1 MAELSPMMQQYL
13 EIKNQHKDEILFY
26 RIGDFYEMFFDDAV
40 TASRELDLTLTGK
53 QCGLAERAPMCGV
66 PFHSYEGY
74 VARLIAKGY
83 KVAICEQ
90 VEDPAKAKGL
100 VKRDIIRVVTPGT
113 VIESSMLQ
121 DDRNNYIASLYLKGK
136 KAGLCFA
143 DVSTGTA
150 HITELTADKIAPAVI
165 TELCRYH
172 PSEVLLNP
180 GLLDCREVTAYIKKN
195 MSCSVELVE
204 DERYAPGLVA
214 SALEEQFGRDWP
226 QTTGIAAE
234 GLVRFAMAA
243 LLEYLHDTQIKGVER
258 LKTVI
263 TYNEAQFMRLSPV
276 TRANL
281 ELTETL
287 RGREKRGTLL
297 WVLDKTSTAMGKR
310 MLRSW
315 IEQPLIS
322 SQLINHRLNAVE
334 ALVRQTM
341 VRGDLTE
348 ELHYIADLE
357 RLMTRTVY
365 GSATPK
371 EIYTLAQTCDRLPG
385 LRKQAEGCNCPE
397 LAELAASIDPLEDIK
412 ARIYAAVDPD
422 APSTLKDG
430 GVIAKGYHAE
440 VDELRSIR
448 DNTKGVLAQLEA
460 RLRQETGIPKLKI
473 GYNHVF
479 GYFIEV
485 SNSYKN
491 LVPETYIRKQTLTSG
506 ERYITQ
512 ELKELE
518 SKILGAHER
527 LISLERRLFDELLES
542 IGAQLDRIQR
552 TANAI
557 AQLDVLAALA
567 QVAAENNYCRPV
579 VDDSDV
585 LTITEGRHPVVEQVL
600 KGSMFVPNDT
610 TLNCTTD
617 RCLIIT
623 GPNMAG
629 KSTYMRQNALI
640 ALMAQIGS
648 FVPAASCHV
657 GVVDAI
663 FTRIGASDDLAAGQS
678 TFMVEM
684 TEVAEI
690 LKNAT
695 AKSLVVLDEIG
706 RGTSTF
712 DGMSIAR
719 AVVEHIADPAKGLG
733 CKTLFATHYHELNEL
748 EELLPRVKNYN
759 VSVKEVNRTI
769 LFLRKLV
776 RGGTEHSFGIHVAKM
791 AGMPVKV
798 IERAEAI
805 LASLEGAGRAAAG
818 AGEETGSDVR
828 EEAAVPAGVR
838 AVAKPSGR
846 GKGRKTS
853 GAEEHL
859 PGVQLS
865 MFQLEDPV
873 LVQIRDQIRGL
884 DIDSL
889 TPIQALNML
898 NDIKRITGL

>member
-13 EIKNQHKDEILFY
+13 EIKKQHKDEILFY
-26 RIGDFYEMFFDDAV
+26 RIGDFYEMFFDDAR

-53 QCGLAERAPMCGV
+53 QCGQEERAPMCGV

-113 VIESSMLQ
+113 IIESSMLQ
-121 DDRNNYIASLYLKGK
+121 DDKNNYIASIFIKGNT
-136 KAGLCFA
+136 AGLCFA

-150 HITELTADKIAPAVI
+150 HITELRQEKVVPAVI

-172 PSEVLLNP
+172 PSEVLMNP
-180 GLLDCREVTAYIKKN
+180 NTLDCRELTTYLKKN
-195 MSCSVELVE
+195 MQCSVELVE
-204 DERYAPGLVA
+204 EERYAPGLVA
-214 SALEEQFGRDWP
+214 IALENQFGRDWP
-226 QTTGIAAE
+226 AKTGIDE
-234 GLVRFAMAA
+234 KGNVRFAMAA

-263 TYNEAQFMRLSPV
+263 SYNKAQFMRLSPV

-315 IEQPLIS
+315 IEQPLVS
-322 SQLINHRLNAVE
+322 SGIINRRLNEVE
-334 ALVRQTM
+334 SLVNQT
-341 VRGDLTE
+341 VQRGDLME
-348 ELHYIADLE
+348 ELHYISDLE
-357 RLMTRTVY
+357 RMMTRTVY

-371 EIYTLAQTCDRLPG
+371 EIYAMAQTCDRLPG
-385 LRKQAEGCNCPE
+385 LRRQAESCNCPE
-397 LAELAASIDPLEDIK
+397 LAELAAQIDPLTDIK
-412 ARIYAAVDPD
+412 EKIYAAVSPD

-430 GVIAKGYHAE
+430 GVIAKGYHTE

-448 DNTKGVLAQLEA
+448 DNTKGILAQLET

-473 GYNHVF
+473 GYNHIF

-527 LISLERRLFDELLES
+527 LIALEHRLFAELLETIS
-542 IGAQLDRIQR
+542 AQLDRIQR
-552 TANAI
+552 TANAV
-557 AQLDVLAALA
+557 AELDVLAALA

-579 VDDSDV
+579 VDDGDE
-585 LTITEGRHPVVEQVL
+585 LTIVEGRHPVVEQML
-600 KGSMFVPNDT
+600 KGSLFVPNDT
-610 TLNCTTD
+610 TLNCSTD

-648 FVPAASCHV
+648 FVPAKECHV

-663 FTRIGASDDLAAGQS
+663 FTRIGASDDLSAGQS

-684 TEVAEI
+684 TEVSELLRCAT
-690 LKNAT
+690 KN
-695 AKSLVVLDEIG
+695 SLLILDEIG

-719 AVVEHIADPAKGLG
+719 AVLEHCAGKLKA
-733 CKTLFATHYHELNEL
+733 KTLFATHYHELTTLEQEL
-748 EELLPRVKNYN
+748 PNVRNYN
-759 VSVKEVNRTI
+759 VAVHARGEDIV
-769 LFLRKLV
+769 FLRKIV
-776 RGGTEHSFGIHVAKM
+776 PGGADRSYGIEVAKL
-791 AGMPVKV
+791 AGLPDTVLK
-798 IERAEAI
+798 RAREI
-805 LASLEGAGRAAAG
+805 LRELESQPRQPHTPAAREDQVSLEGMAEG
-818 AGEETGSDVR
+818 
-828 EEAAVPAGVR
+828 
-838 AVAKPSGR
+838 AVADIIR
-846 GKGRKTS
+846 RTQVD
-853 GAEEHL
+853 A
-859 PGVQLS
+859 LS
-865 MFQLEDPV
+865 PLE
-873 LVQIRDQIRGL
+873 
-884 DIDSL
+884 
-889 TPIQALNML
+889 ALNL
-898 NDIKRITGL
+898 LYELKSKLQ

>member
-13 EIKNQHKDEILFY
+13 EIKKQHKDEILFY
-26 RIGDFYEMFFDDAV
+26 RIGDFYEMFFDDAR

-53 QCGLAERAPMCGV
+53 QCGQEERAPMCGV

-113 VIESSMLQ
+113 IIESSMLQ
-121 DDRNNYIASLYLKGK
+121 DDKNNYIASIFIKGNT
-136 KAGLCFA
+136 AGLCFA

-150 HITELTADKIAPAVI
+150 HITELRQEKVVPAVI

-172 PSEVLLNP
+172 PSEVLMNP
-180 GLLDCREVTAYIKKN
+180 NTLDCRELTTYLKKN
-195 MSCSVELVE
+195 MQCSVELVE
-204 DERYAPGLVA
+204 EERYAPGLVA
-214 SALEEQFGRDWP
+214 IALENQFGRDWP
-226 QTTGIAAE
+226 AKTGIDE
-234 GLVRFAMAA
+234 KGNVRFALAA

-263 TYNEAQFMRLSPV
+263 CYNKAQFMRLSPV

-315 IEQPLIS
+315 IEQPLVS
-322 SQLINHRLNAVE
+322 SGIINRRLNEVE
-334 ALVRQTM
+334 SLVNQT
-341 VRGDLTE
+341 VQRGDLME
-348 ELHYIADLE
+348 ELHYISDLE
-357 RLMTRTVY
+357 RMMTRTVY

-371 EIYTLAQTCDRLPG
+371 EIYAMPQACARLPG
-385 LRKQAEGCNCPE
+385 LRRQAESCNCPE
-397 LAELAASIDPLEDIK
+397 LAELAAQIDPLTDIK
-412 ARIYAAVDPD
+412 EKIYAAVSPD

-430 GVIAKGYHAE
+430 GVIAKGYHTE

-448 DNTKGVLAQLEA
+448 DNTKGILAQLET

-527 LISLERRLFDELLES
+527 LIALEHRLFAELLETIS
-542 IGAQLDRIQR
+542 AQLDRIQR
-552 TANAI
+552 TANAV
-557 AQLDVLAALA
+557 AELDVLAALA

-579 VDDSDV
+579 VDDGDE
-585 LTITEGRHPVVEQVL
+585 LTIVEGRHPVVEQML
-600 KGSMFVPNDT
+600 KGSLFVPNDT
-610 TLNCTTD
+610 TLNCSTD

-648 FVPAASCHV
+648 FVPAKECHV

-663 FTRIGASDDLAAGQS
+663 FTRIGASDDLSAGQS

-695 AKSLVVLDEIG
+695 TKSLVILDEIG

-719 AVVEHIADPAKGLG
+719 AVVEHISDPAKGLG
-733 CKTLFATHYHELNEL
+733 CKTLFATHYHELTDL
-748 EELLPRVKNYN
+748 EGILEGVKNYN
-759 VSVKEVNRTI
+759 IAVKKRGEDIT
-769 LFLRKLV
+769 FLRRIV
-776 RGGTEHSFGIHVAKM
+776 RGPADDSYGIEVAKL
-791 AGMPVKV
+791 AGLPGTVTRRAHEVLRALEASAPKNN
-798 IERAEAI
+798 IEQMDFDALQEYN
-805 LASLEGAGRAAAG
+805 SP
-818 AGEETGSDVR
+818 
-828 EEAAVPAGVR
+828 AVPSEV
-838 AVAKPSGR
+838 
-846 GKGRKTS
+846 
-853 GAEEHL
+853 
-859 PGVQLS
+859 
-865 MFQLEDPV
+865 LEK
-873 LVQIRDQIRGL
+873 LEAL
-884 DIDSL
+884 DVETL
-889 TPIQALNML
+889 TPIEALNFLYELKKTLKGSL
-898 NDIKRITGL
+898 NG

>member
-13 EIKNQHKDEILFY
+13 EIKKQHKDEILFY
-26 RIGDFYEMFFDDAV
+26 RIGDFYEMFFDDAL
-40 TASRELDLTLTGK
+40 TASKELDLTLTGK
-53 QCGLAERAPMCGV
+53 QCGLEERAPMCGV

-121 DDRNNYIASLYLKGK
+121 DDRNNYIASIFLKDGA
-136 KAGLCFA
+136 AGLCFA

-150 HITELTADKIAPAVI
+150 HITELKQSKIASAVI

-172 PSEVLLNP
+172 PSEVLMNP
-180 GLLDCREVTAYIKKN
+180 GLLDCREITTYIKKN
-195 MSCSVELVE
+195 M
-204 DERYAPGLVA
+204 
-214 SALEEQFGRDWP
+214 
-226 QTTGIAAE
+226 TGIAPK

-263 TYNEAQFMRLSPV
+263 SYNEAQFMRLSPV

-315 IEQPLIS
+315 IEQPLVS
-322 SQLINHRLNAVE
+322 SAAINRRLNAVE
-334 ALVRQTM
+334 SLVHQT
-341 VRGDLTE
+341 VQRGDLIE
-348 ELHYIADLE
+348 ELHYISDLE

-365 GSATPK
+365 GSATPT
-371 EIYTLAQTCDRLPG
+371 EIYAMAQTCDRLPS
-385 LRKQAEGCNCPE
+385 LKQQAESCNCPE
-397 LAELAASIDPLEDIK
+397 LAELSAQIDALDDIK
-412 ARIYAAVDPD
+412 QKIYAAVDPE

-430 GVIAKGYHAE
+430 GVIAKGYHPE

-448 DNTKGVLAQLEA
+448 DNTKGVLAQLET

-485 SNSYKN
+485 SNSYKSM
-491 LVPETYIRKQTLTSG
+491 VPETYIRKQTLTSG

-527 LISLERRLFDELLES
+527 LIALEHRLFSELLET
-542 IGAQLDRIQR
+542 IGGQLDRIQR
-552 TANAI
+552 TANAV
-557 AQLDVLAALA
+557 AELDVLAALA

-579 VDDSDV
+579 VDDSDELYIV
-585 LTITEGRHPVVEQVL
+585 EGRHPVVEQVL
-600 KGSMFVPNDT
+600 KGSLFVPNDT
-610 TLNCTTD
+610 TLNCGED

-648 FVPAASCHV
+648 FVPAAECHV

-663 FTRIGASDDLAAGQS
+663 FTRIGASDDLSAGQS

-695 AKSLVVLDEIG
+695 SKSLVVLDEIG

-719 AVVEHIADPAKGLG
+719 AVVEHISDPGKGLG
-733 CKTLFATHYHELNEL
+733 CKTLFATHYHELTDL
-748 EELLPRVKNYN
+748 EGTIAGVKNYN
-759 VSVKEVNRTI
+759 IAVKKRGEDIT
-769 LFLRKLV
+769 FLRRII
-776 RGGTEHSFGIHVAKM
+776 RGPADDSYGIEVAKL
-791 AGMPVKV
+791 AGLPGSVTRRAHEVLRALEASAPKNKV
-798 IERAEAI
+798 EQMDFDALQEY
-805 LASLEGAGRAAAG
+805 ASP
-818 AGEETGSDVR
+818 
-828 EEAAVPAGVR
+828 AVP
-838 AVAKPSGR
+838 S
-846 GKGRKTS
+846 
-853 GAEEHL
+853 EMME
-859 PGVQLS
+859 
-865 MFQLEDPV
+865 QLEA
-873 LVQIRDQIRGL
+873 L
-884 DIDSL
+884 DVETL
-889 TPIQALNML
+889 TPIEALNFLYELKKTLKGSL
-898 NDIKRITGL
+898 NS

>member
-1 MAELSPMMQQYL
+1 MAELTPMMQQYF
-13 EIKNQHKDEILFY
+13 EIKKQHPNEILFY
-26 RIGDFYEMFFDDAV
+26 RVGDFYEMFYDDAL
-40 TASRELDLTLTGK
+40 TASRELELTLTGK
-53 QCGLAERAPMCGV
+53 NCGKEERAPMCGV
-66 PFHSYEGY
+66 PFHSYETY
-74 VARLIAKGY
+74 MARLVAKGY

-90 VEDPAKAKGL
+90 MEDPALAKGL

-113 VIESSMLQ
+113 VIESSMLSE
-121 DDRNNYIASLYLKGK
+121 DKNNYLASIYCKRTRGRWR
-136 KAGLCFA
+136 AGVCFA
-143 DVSTGTA
+143 DVSTGEA
-150 HITELTADKIAPAVI
+150 YATELNAEKIGGAII
-165 TELCRYH
+165 TELCRYM
-172 PSEVLLNP
+172 PSEILICP
-180 GLLDCREVTAYIKKN
+180 PMLDFKDVTTYIKQHTN
-195 MSCSVELVE
+195 ALVELRE
-204 DERYAPGLVA
+204 DACFKDAVMEQTMAD
-214 SALEEQFGRDWP
+214 QFGADWR
-226 QTTGIAAE
+226 TTLGYEKDA
-234 GLVRFAMAA
+234 LVPYAVAA
-243 LLEYLHDTQIKGVER
+243 LLNYLHETQKHGVER
-258 LKTVI
+258 IKTVQN
-263 TYNEAQFMRLSPV
+263 YADAQYMRLSPV

-281 ELTETL
+281 ELTETM

-297 WVLDKTSTAMGKR
+297 WVLDKTETSMGKR
-310 MLRSW
+310 LLRSW
-315 IEQPLIS
+315 IEQPLVDANA
-322 SQLINHRLNAVE
+322 INARLCAVQALYSASIARADLKE
-334 ALVRQTM
+334 ALGHVF
-341 VRGDLTE
+341 D
-348 ELHYIADLE
+348 IE
-357 RLMTRTVY
+357 RLTTRILY
-365 GSATPK
+365 GSATPREVK
-371 EIYTLAQTCDRLPG
+371 ALGDTCAMLPQVKAQAAACGAPLLTQLADQ
-385 LRKQAEGCNCPE
+385 
-397 LAELAASIDPLEDIK
+397 IDLLEDVLQNIQT
-412 ARIYAAVDPD
+412 ALVDDPP
-422 APSTLKDG
+422 ANMKDG
-430 GVIAKGYHAE
+430 GAIRAGFNSE
-440 VDELRSIR
+440 VDELRDIMHGG
-448 DNTKGVLAQLEA
+448 KGYLSNLEA
-460 RLRQETGIPKLKI
+460 RYREETGIPKLKI

-733 CKTLFATHYHELNEL
+733 CKTLFATHYHELTEL
-748 EELLPRVKNYN
+748 EGTVEGVKNYN
-759 VSVKEVNRTI
+759 IAVKKRGEDIT
-769 LFLRKLV
+769 FLRRIV
-776 RGGTEHSFGIHVAKM
+776 RGPADDSYGIEVAKL
-791 AGMPVKV
+791 AGLPGSVTRRAHEVLRTLEASAPKNKV
-798 IERAEAI
+798 EQMDFDALQEYN
-805 LASLEGAGRAAAG
+805 SP
-818 AGEETGSDVR
+818 
-828 EEAAVPAGVR
+828 AVPSEMMEKLE
-838 AVAKPSGR
+838 AVDVE
-846 GKGRKTS
+846 T
-853 GAEEHL
+853 
-859 PGVQLS
+859 
-865 MFQLEDPV
+865 
-873 LVQIRDQIRGL
+873 
-884 DIDSL
+884 L
-889 TPIQALNML
+889 TPIEALNFLYELKKTLKGSL
-898 NDIKRITGL
+898 NG

>member
-13 EIKNQHKDEILFY
+13 EIKKQHKDEILFY
-26 RIGDFYEMFFDDAV
+26 RIGDFYEMFFDDAK

-53 QCGLAERAPMCGV
+53 QCGLEERAPMCGV

-74 VARLIAKGY
+74 VAKLISKGY

-121 DDRNNYIASLYLKGK
+121 DDKNNYIASIFLKDG
-136 KAGLCFA
+136 KAGVCFA

-150 HITELTADKIAPAVI
+150 HITELKAPNAKKIAPAVI
-165 TELCRYH
+165 AELCRYR
-172 PSEVLLNP
+172 PSEVLMNP
-180 GLLDCREVTAYIKKN
+180 GLLDCREITAYIKKN
-195 MSCSVELVE
+195 MTCSVELVE
-204 DERYAPGLVA
+204 EERYAPGLV
-214 SALEEQFGRDWP
+214 SIALENQFGRDWADK
-226 QTTGIAAE
+226 TGIAPD

-243 LLEYLHDTQIKGVER
+243 LLEYLHTTQIKGVER

-263 TYNEAQFMRLSPV
+263 SYNEAQFMSLSPV

-315 IEQPLIS
+315 IEQPLVS
-322 SQLINHRLNAVE
+322 SPAINRRLNMVE
-334 ALVRQTM
+334 SLVRQTM
-341 VRGDLTE
+341 QRGDLIE
-348 ELHYIADLE
+348 ELRYISDLE
-357 RLMTRTVY
+357 RMMTRTVY

-371 EIYTLAQTCDRLPG
+371 EIYAMAQTCDRLPS
-385 LRKQAEGCNCPE
+385 LKQLAESCSCPE
-397 LAELAASIDPLEDIK
+397 LTELAAKIDPLEDIK
-412 ARIYAAVDPD
+412 TKIYAAVDPE

-430 GVIAKGYHAE
+430 GVIATGYHPE

-448 DNTKGVLAQLEA
+448 DNTKGILAQLET

-485 SNSYKN
+485 SNSYKSM
-491 LVPETYIRKQTLTSG
+491 VPETYIRKQTLTTG

-527 LISLERRLFDELLES
+527 LITLEHKLFAELLS
-542 IGAQLDRIQR
+542 TIGSQLDRIQR
-552 TANAI
+552 TANAV
-557 AQLDVLAALA
+557 AELDVLAALA

-579 VDDSDV
+579 VDESDELRIV
-585 LTITEGRHPVVEQVL
+585 EGRHPVVEQML
-600 KGSMFVPNDT
+600 KGSLFVPNDT
-610 TLNCTTD
+610 TLNCGED

-648 FVPAASCHV
+648 FVPATECHV

-695 AKSLVVLDEIG
+695 PKSLVVLDEIG

-719 AVVEHIADPAKGLG
+719 AVVEHISDPKKGLG
-733 CKTLFATHYHELNEL
+733 CKTLFATHYHELTDL
-748 EELLPRVKNYN
+748 EGAIEGVKNYN
-759 VSVKEVNRTI
+759 IAVKKRGEDIT
-769 LFLRKLV
+769 FLRRII
-776 RGGTEHSFGIHVAKM
+776 RGPADDSYGIEVAKL
-791 AGMPVKV
+791 AGLPGTVTRRAHEVLRALEASTPKNK
-798 IERAEAI
+798 IEQMDFEA
-805 LASLEGAGRAAAG
+805 LQEYS
-818 AGEETGSDVR
+818 SP
-828 EEAAVPAGVR
+828 AVPSEMMEKLE
-838 AVAKPSGR
+838 AVDVE
-846 GKGRKTS
+846 T
-853 GAEEHL
+853 
-859 PGVQLS
+859 
-865 MFQLEDPV
+865 
-873 LVQIRDQIRGL
+873 
-884 DIDSL
+884 L
-889 TPIQALNML
+889 TPIEALNFLYELKKTLKGSL
-898 NDIKRITGL
+898 NN

>member
-1 MAELSPMMQQYL
+1 M
-13 EIKNQHKDEILFY
+13 
-26 RIGDFYEMFFDDAV
+26 
-40 TASRELDLTLTGK
+40 
-53 QCGLAERAPMCGV
+53 
-66 PFHSYEGY
+66 
-74 VARLIAKGY
+74 
-83 KVAICEQ
+83 
-90 VEDPAKAKGL
+90 
-100 VKRDIIRVVTPGT
+100 
-113 VIESSMLQ
+113 
-121 DDRNNYIASLYLKGK
+121 
-136 KAGLCFA
+136 
-143 DVSTGTA
+143 
-150 HITELTADKIAPAVI
+150 
-165 TELCRYH
+165 
-172 PSEVLLNP
+172 
-180 GLLDCREVTAYIKKN
+180 
-195 MSCSVELVE
+195 
-204 DERYAPGLVA
+204 A

-371 EIYTLAQTCDRLPG
+371 EIYTLAQTCDRLPVCASRQRLQLPG
-385 LRKQAEGCNCPE
+385 ACRAGRKYRPAGGYQGAHLCRSRPGR
-397 LAELAASIDPLEDIK
+397 PLHPQGW
-412 ARIYAAVDPD
+412 RRHCQ
-422 APSTLKDG
+422 
-430 GVIAKGYHAE
+430 GYHAE

-585 LTITEGRHPVVEQVL
+585 LTITR
-600 KGSMFVPNDT
+600 
-610 TLNCTTD
+610 
-617 RCLIIT
+617 
-623 GPNMAG
+623 
-629 KSTYMRQNALI
+629 
-640 ALMAQIGS
+640 
-648 FVPAASCHV
+648 AS
-657 GVVDAI
+657 
-663 FTRIGASDDLAAGQS
+663 
-678 TFMVEM
+678 
-684 TEVAEI
+684 
-690 LKNAT
+690 
-695 AKSLVVLDEIG
+695 
-706 RGTSTF
+706 
-712 DGMSIAR
+712 
-719 AVVEHIADPAKGLG
+719 P
-733 CKTLFATHYHELNEL
+733 
-748 EELLPRVKNYN
+748 
-759 VSVKEVNRTI
+759 
-769 LFLRKLV
+769 
-776 RGGTEHSFGIHVAKM
+776 RGG
-791 AGMPVKV
+791 
-798 IERAEAI
+798 
-805 LASLEGAGRAAAG
+805 AG
-818 AGEETGSDVR
+818 AQGQY
-828 EEAAVPAGVR
+828 VR
-838 AVAKPSGR
+838 AQRYHPQLHHR
-846 GKGRKTS
+846 P
-853 GAEEHL
+853 L
-859 PGVQLS
+859 PHHHRPQHG
-865 MFQLEDPV
+865 
-873 LVQIRDQIRGL
+873 G
-884 DIDSL
+884 
-889 TPIQALNML
+889 
-898 NDIKRITGL
+898 

>member
-13 EIKNQHKDEILFY
+13 EIKKQHKDEILFY
-26 RIGDFYEMFFDDAV
+26 RIGDFYEMFFDDAL

-53 QCGLAERAPMCGV
+53 QCGLEERAPMCGV

-121 DDRNNYIASLYLKGK
+121 DDKNNYIASIFLKGSA
-136 KAGLCFA
+136 AGLCFA

-150 HITELTADKIAPAVI
+150 HITELKREKIAPAVI
-165 TELCRYH
+165 AELCRYH
-172 PSEVLLNP
+172 PSEVLMNP
-180 GLLDCREVTAYIKKN
+180 SLLDCREITTYLKKN
-195 MSCSVELVE
+195 MNCAVELVE
-204 DERYAPGLVA
+204 EERYAPGLV
-214 SALEEQFGRDWP
+214 SIALENQFGRDWP
-226 QTTGIAAE
+226 AKTGMAE
-234 GLVRFAMAA
+234 DGLVRFAMAA

-263 TYNEAQFMRLSPV
+263 TYNEAQFMSLSPV

-315 IEQPLIS
+315 IEQPLVS
-322 SQLINHRLNAVE
+322 SAAINRRLSAVE
-334 ALVRQTM
+334 SLVNQTM
-341 VRGDLTE
+341 QRGDLIE
-348 ELHYIADLE
+348 QLHYIADLE
-357 RLMTRTVY
+357 RLMTRAVY

-371 EIYTLAQTCDRLPG
+371 EIYTMAQTCERLPD
-385 LRKQAEGCNCPE
+385 LRAQAESCGCPE
-397 LAELAASIDPLEDIK
+397 LTALAGQIDLLDDVKTAILAAI
-412 ARIYAAVDPD
+412 DPD

-430 GVIAKGYHAE
+430 GVIAKGYHSE

-448 DNTKGVLAQLEA
+448 DNTKGVLAQLET

-485 SNSYKN
+485 SNSYKQM
-491 LVPETYIRKQTLTSG
+491 VPETYIRKQTLTSG

-518 SKILGAHER
+518 NKILGAHER
-527 LISLERRLFDELLES
+527 LIALEHRLFAELLEK
-542 IGAQLDRIQR
+542 IGGQLDRIQR
-552 TANAI
+552 TANAV
-557 AQLDVLAALA
+557 AELDVLAALA

-579 VDDSDV
+579 VDDSDE
-585 LTITEGRHPVVEQVL
+585 LTITEGRHPVVEQML
-600 KGSMFVPNDT
+600 KGSLFVPNDT
-610 TLNCTTD
+610 KLNCTTD

-648 FVPAASCHV
+648 FVPASSCHV

-695 AKSLVVLDEIG
+695 PKSLVVLDEIG

-719 AVVEHIADPAKGLG
+719 AVVEHISDPAKGLG
-733 CKTLFATHYHELNEL
+733 CKTLFATHYHELTDL
-748 EELLPRVKNYN
+748 EGSIEGVKNYN
-759 VSVKEVNRTI
+759 IAVKKRGEDIT
-769 LFLRKLV
+769 FLRRII
-776 RGGTEHSFGIHVAKM
+776 RGPADDSYGIEVAKL
-791 AGMPVKV
+791 AGLPGTVTRRAHEVLRALEASAPKNKV
-798 IERAEAI
+798 EQMDFDALQEY
-805 LASLEGAGRAAAG
+805 S
-818 AGEETGSDVR
+818 SP
-828 EEAAVPAGVR
+828 AVPSEMME
-838 AVAKPSGR
+838 K
-846 GKGRKTS
+846 
-853 GAEEHL
+853 
-859 PGVQLS
+859 
-865 MFQLEDPV
+865 LEA
-873 LVQIRDQIRGL
+873 L
-884 DIDSL
+884 DVETL
-889 TPIQALNML
+889 TPIEALNFL
-898 NDIKRITGL
+898 YELKKTLSGSLKG

>member
-13 EIKNQHKDEILFY
+13 EIKKQHKDEILFY
-26 RIGDFYEMFFDDAV
+26 RIGDFYEMFFDDAR

-53 QCGLAERAPMCGV
+53 QCGQEERAPMCGV

-113 VIESSMLQ
+113 IIESSMLQ
-121 DDRNNYIASLYLKGK
+121 DDKNNYIASIFIKGNT
-136 KAGLCFA
+136 AGLCFA

-150 HITELTADKIAPAVI
+150 HITELRQEKVVPAVI
-165 TELCRYH
+165 TELCRYN
-172 PSEVLLNP
+172 PSEVLMNP
-180 GLLDCREVTAYIKKN
+180 NTLDCRELTTYLKKN
-195 MSCSVELVE
+195 MQCSVELVE
-204 DERYAPGLVA
+204 EERYAPGLVA
-214 SALEEQFGRDWP
+214 IALENQFGRDWP
-226 QTTGIAAE
+226 AKTGIDE
-234 GLVRFAMAA
+234 KGNVRFAMAA

-263 TYNEAQFMRLSPV
+263 SYNKAQFMRLSPV

-315 IEQPLIS
+315 IEQPLVS
-322 SQLINHRLNAVE
+322 SGIINRRLNEVE
-334 ALVRQTM
+334 SLVNQT
-341 VRGDLTE
+341 VQRGDLME
-348 ELHYIADLE
+348 ELHYISDLE
-357 RLMTRTVY
+357 RMMTRTVY

-371 EIYTLAQTCDRLPG
+371 EIYAMAQTCDRLPG
-385 LRKQAEGCNCPE
+385 LRRQAESCNCPE
-397 LAELAASIDPLEDIK
+397 LAELAAQIDPLTDIK
-412 ARIYAAVDPD
+412 EKIYAAVSPD

-430 GVIAKGYHAE
+430 GVIAKGYHTE

-448 DNTKGVLAQLEA
+448 DNTKGILAQLET

-527 LISLERRLFDELLES
+527 LIALEHRLFAELLETIS
-542 IGAQLDRIQR
+542 AQLDRIQR
-552 TANAI
+552 TANAV
-557 AQLDVLAALA
+557 AELDVLAALA

-579 VDDSDV
+579 VDDGDE
-585 LTITEGRHPVVEQVL
+585 LTIVEGRHPVVEQML
-600 KGSMFVPNDT
+600 KGSLFVPNDT
-610 TLNCTTD
+610 TLNCSTD

-648 FVPAASCHV
+648 FVPAKECHV

-663 FTRIGASDDLAAGQS
+663 FTRIGASDDLSAGQS

-695 AKSLVVLDEIG
+695 TKSLVILDEIG

-719 AVVEHIADPAKGLG
+719 AVVEHISDPAKGLG
-733 CKTLFATHYHELNEL
+733 CKTLFATHYHELTDL
-748 EELLPRVKNYN
+748 EGILEGVKNYN
-759 VSVKEVNRTI
+759 IAVKKRGEDIT
-769 LFLRKLV
+769 FLRRIV
-776 RGGTEHSFGIHVAKM
+776 RGPADDSYGIEVAKL
-791 AGMPVKV
+791 AGLPGTVTR
-798 IERAEAI
+798 RAHEVLRALEASAPKNNVEQMDFDA
-805 LASLEGAGRAAAG
+805 LQEYNSP
-818 AGEETGSDVR
+818 
-828 EEAAVPAGVR
+828 AVPSEV
-838 AVAKPSGR
+838 
-846 GKGRKTS
+846 
-853 GAEEHL
+853 
-859 PGVQLS
+859 
-865 MFQLEDPV
+865 LEK
-873 LVQIRDQIRGL
+873 LEAL
-884 DIDSL
+884 DVETL
-889 TPIQALNML
+889 TPIEALNFLYELKKTLKGSL
-898 NDIKRITGL
+898 NG

>member
-13 EIKNQHKDEILFY
+13 EIKKQHKDEILFY
-26 RIGDFYEMFFDDAV
+26 RIGDFYEMFFDDAL

-53 QCGLAERAPMCGV
+53 QCGLEERAPMCGV

-121 DDRNNYIASLYLKGK
+121 DDKNNYIASIFLKGGA
-136 KAGLCFA
+136 AGLCFA
-143 DVSTGTA
+143 DISTGTA
-150 HITELTADKIAPAVI
+150 HITELKREKIAPAVI
-165 TELCRYH
+165 AELCRYH
-172 PSEVLLNP
+172 PSEVLMNP
-180 GLLDCREVTAYIKKN
+180 SLLDCREITAYLKKN
-195 MSCSVELVE
+195 MNCAVELVE
-204 DERYAPGLVA
+204 EERYAPGLV
-214 SALEEQFGRDWP
+214 SIALENQFGRDWP
-226 QTTGIAAE
+226 AKTGMAE
-234 GLVRFAMAA
+234 DGLVRFAMAA

-263 TYNEAQFMRLSPV
+263 TYNEAQFMSLSPV

-315 IEQPLIS
+315 IEQPLVS
-322 SQLINHRLNAVE
+322 SAAINRRLSAVE
-334 ALVRQTM
+334 SLVNQTM
-341 VRGDLTE
+341 QRGDLIE
-348 ELHYIADLE
+348 QLHYIADLE
-357 RLMTRTVY
+357 RLMTRAVY

-371 EIYTLAQTCDRLPG
+371 EIYTMAQTCERLPE
-385 LRKQAEGCNCPE
+385 LRAQAESCGCPE
-397 LAELAASIDPLEDIK
+397 LTALAGQIDLLDDVKTAILAAI
-412 ARIYAAVDPD
+412 DPD

-440 VDELRSIR
+440 VDELRAIR
-448 DNTKGVLAQLEA
+448 DNTKGILAQLET

-491 LVPETYIRKQTLTSG
+491 MVPESYIRKQTLTTG

-527 LISLERRLFDELLES
+527 LITLERRLFDELLES
-542 IGAQLDRIQR
+542 ISAQLDRIQR
-552 TANAI
+552 TANAV
-557 AQLDVLAALA
+557 AQLDVLTALA
-567 QVAAENNYCRPV
+567 QVAAENNYCRPI
-579 VDDSDV
+579 VDDGDE
-585 LTITEGRHPVVEQVL
+585 LTITEGRHPVVEQML
-600 KGSMFVPNDT
+600 KGSLFVPNDT

-629 KSTYMRQNALI
+629 KSTYMRQTALI
-640 ALMAQIGS
+640 VLMAQIGS
-648 FVPAASCHV
+648 FVPASKANI
-657 GVVDAI
+657 GIVDRI
-663 FTRIGASDDLAAGQS
+663 FTRVGASDDLASGQS

-684 TEVAEI
+684 TEVANI
-690 LKNAT
+690 LRNAT
-695 AKSLVVLDEIG
+695 SNSLLILDEIG

-712 DGMSIAR
+712 DGLSIAW
-719 AVVEHIADPAKGLG
+719 AVIEHVANPKLLG
-733 CKTLFATHYHELNEL
+733 AKTLFATHYHELTEL
-748 EELLPRVKNYN
+748 EGKLPGVHNYCIA
-759 VSVKEVNRTI
+759 VKEKGDDIV
-769 LFLRKLV
+769 FLRKIVQGGADKSYGIQVARLAGVPESVLSRAQELV
-776 RGGTEHSFGIHVAKM
+776 EQ
-791 AGMPVKV
+791 
-798 IERAEAI
+798 
-805 LASLEGAGRAAAG
+805 L
-818 AGEETGSDVR
+818 SDADIT
-828 EEAAVPAGVR
+828 AAVKDLTMQKKPK
-838 AVAKPSGR
+838 AKPVHYDEVDMAQMSLFD
-846 GKGRKTS
+846 T
-853 GAEEHL
+853 
-859 PGVQLS
+859 VQDDDIIKELS
-865 MFQLEDPV
+865 E
-873 LVQIRDQIRGL
+873 L
-884 DIDSL
+884 DISNM
-889 TPIQALNML
+889 TPMDALNTL
-898 NDIKRITGL
+898 YRFQGKVKNRWK

>member
-13 EIKNQHKDEILFY
+13 EIKKQHKDEILFY
-26 RIGDFYEMFFDDAV
+26 RIGDFYEMFFDDAK

-53 QCGLAERAPMCGV
+53 QCGLEERAPMCGV

-74 VARLIAKGY
+74 VAKLISKGY

-121 DDRNNYIASLYLKGK
+121 DDKNNYIASIFLKDG
-136 KAGLCFA
+136 KAGVCFA

-150 HITELTADKIAPAVI
+150 HITELKAPNAKKIAPAVI
-165 TELCRYH
+165 AELCRYR
-172 PSEVLLNP
+172 PSEVLMNP
-180 GLLDCREVTAYIKKN
+180 GLLDCREITAYIKKN
-195 MSCSVELVE
+195 MTCSVELVE
-204 DERYAPGLVA
+204 EERYAPGLV
-214 SALEEQFGRDWP
+214 SIALENQFGRDWAGK
-226 QTTGIAAE
+226 TGIAPD

-243 LLEYLHDTQIKGVER
+243 LLEYLHTTQIKGVER

-263 TYNEAQFMRLSPV
+263 SYNEAQFMSLSPV

-315 IEQPLIS
+315 IEQPLVS
-322 SQLINHRLNAVE
+322 SPAINRRLNMVE
-334 ALVRQTM
+334 SLVRQTM
-341 VRGDLTE
+341 QRGDLIE
-348 ELHYIADLE
+348 ELRYISDLE
-357 RLMTRTVY
+357 RMMTRTVY

-371 EIYTLAQTCDRLPG
+371 EIYAMAQTCDRLPN
-385 LRKQAEGCNCPE
+385 LKQLAESCSCPE
-397 LAELAASIDPLEDIK
+397 LTELAAKIDPLDDIK
-412 ARIYAAVDPD
+412 TKIYAAVDPE

-430 GVIAKGYHAE
+430 GVIATGYHPE

-448 DNTKGVLAQLEA
+448 DNTKGILAQLET
-460 RLRQETGIPKLKI
+460 RLRQEIGIPKLKI

-485 SNSYKN
+485 SNSYKSM
-491 LVPETYIRKQTLTSG
+491 VPETYIRKQTLTTG

-527 LISLERRLFDELLES
+527 LITLEHKLFAELLS
-542 IGAQLDRIQR
+542 TIGSQLDRIQR
-552 TANAI
+552 TANAV
-557 AQLDVLAALA
+557 AELDVLAALA

-579 VDDSDV
+579 VDESDELRIV
-585 LTITEGRHPVVEQVL
+585 EGRHPVVEQML
-600 KGSMFVPNDT
+600 KGSLFVPNDT
-610 TLNCTTD
+610 TLNCGED

-629 KSTYMRQNALI
+629 KSTYMRQNPLI

-648 FVPAASCHV
+648 FVPATECHV

-695 AKSLVVLDEIG
+695 PKSLVVLDEIG

-719 AVVEHIADPAKGLG
+719 AVVEHISDPKKGLG
-733 CKTLFATHYHELNEL
+733 CKTLFATHYHELTDL
-748 EELLPRVKNYN
+748 EGTIEGVKNYN
-759 VSVKEVNRTI
+759 IAVKKRGEDIT
-769 LFLRKLV
+769 FLRRII
-776 RGGTEHSFGIHVAKM
+776 RGPADDSYGIEVAKL
-791 AGMPVKV
+791 AGLPGTVTRRAHEVLRALEASTPKNK
-798 IERAEAI
+798 IEQMDFEA
-805 LASLEGAGRAAAG
+805 LQEYS
-818 AGEETGSDVR
+818 SP
-828 EEAAVPAGVR
+828 AVPSEMMEKLE
-838 AVAKPSGR
+838 AVDVE
-846 GKGRKTS
+846 T
-853 GAEEHL
+853 
-859 PGVQLS
+859 
-865 MFQLEDPV
+865 
-873 LVQIRDQIRGL
+873 
-884 DIDSL
+884 L
-889 TPIQALNML
+889 TPIEALNFLYELKKTLKGSL
-898 NDIKRITGL
+898 NN

>member
-1 MAELSPMMQQYL
+1 MAELSPLMQQYI

-26 RIGDFYEMFFDDAV
+26 RIGDFYEMFFDDALTV
-40 TASRELDLTLTGK
+40 SKELDLTLTGK
-53 QCGLAERAPMCGV
+53 QCGLEERAPMCGV
-66 PFHSYEGY
+66 PFHSYENY

-90 VEDPAKAKGL
+90 MEDPAKAKGL

-121 DDRNNYIASLYLKGK
+121 DDRNNYIASIYLKGK

-150 HITELTADKIAPAVI
+150 HITELSADKIASAVI

-172 PSEVLLNP
+172 PSEVLMNP
-180 GLLDCREVTAYIKKN
+180 GLLDCREVTAYIKK
-195 MSCSVELVE
+195 SLTCSVELIE
-204 DERYAPGLVA
+204 DERYAPGLV
-214 SALEEQFGRDWP
+214 STALEGQFGRSWA
-226 QTTGIAAE
+226 QATGIAE
-234 GLVRFAMAA
+234 DGLVRFAMAA

-263 TYNEAQFMRLSPV
+263 TYNKAQFMWLSSV

-297 WVLDKTSTAMGKR
+297 WVLDKTRTSMGKR
-310 MLRSW
+310 LLRGW
-315 IEQPLIS
+315 IEQPLLS
-322 SQLINHRLNAVE
+322 STLINRRLNAVE
-334 ALVRQTM
+334 SLVKQTM
-341 VRGDLTE
+341 VRGDLID
-348 ELHYIADLE
+348 ELGYVADME

-371 EIYTLAQTCDRLPG
+371 EIYTLAQTCDRLPS
-385 LRKQAEGCNCPE
+385 LRKQAESCGCPE
-397 LAELAASIDPLEDIK
+397 LAELAARIDPLEDIK
-412 ARIYAAVDPD
+412 ARIFAAVDPE

-473 GYNHVF
+473 AYNHVY
-479 GYFIEV
+479 GYYIEV
-485 SNSYKN
+485 SNSYKSM
-491 LVPETYIRKQTLTSG
+491 VPETYIRKQTLTTG

-527 LISLERRLFDELLES
+527 LITLERRLFDELLES
-542 IGAQLDRIQR
+542 ISAQLDRIQR
-552 TANAI
+552 TANAV
-557 AQLDVLAALA
+557 AQLDVLTVLA
-567 QVAAENNYCRPV
+567 QVAAE
-579 VDDSDV
+579 
-585 LTITEGRHPVVEQVL
+585 L
-600 KGSMFVPNDT
+600 KGSLFVPNDT

-648 FVPAASCHV
+648 FVPASSCHV

-663 FTRIGASDDLAAGQS
+663 FTRIGASDDLSAGQS

-684 TEVAEI
+684 TEVADI

-695 AKSLVVLDEIG
+695 PKSLVVLDEIG

-719 AVVEHIADPAKGLG
+719 AVVEHITDPAKGLG
-733 CKTLFATHYHELNEL
+733 CKTLFATHYHELTEL
-748 EELLPRVKNYN
+748 EGALDGVKNYN
-759 VSVKEVNRTI
+759 IAVKKRGEDIT
-769 LFLRKLV
+769 FLRRII
-776 RGGTEHSFGIHVAKM
+776 RGPADDSYGIEVAKL
-791 AGMPVKV
+791 AGLPGSVTRRAHEVLRTLEATAPKNKV
-798 IERAEAI
+798 EQMDFDALQEYN
-805 LASLEGAGRAAAG
+805 SP
-818 AGEETGSDVR
+818 
-828 EEAAVPAGVR
+828 AVPSEMME
-838 AVAKPSGR
+838 K
-846 GKGRKTS
+846 
-853 GAEEHL
+853 
-859 PGVQLS
+859 
-865 MFQLEDPV
+865 LEA
-873 LVQIRDQIRGL
+873 L
-884 DIDSL
+884 DVETL
-889 TPIQALNML
+889 TPIEALNFLYELKKTLKGSL
-898 NDIKRITGL
+898 NG

>member
-13 EIKNQHKDEILFY
+13 EIKNQHKDAILFY
-26 RIGDFYEMFFDDAV
+26 RIGDFYEMFFDDAR

-53 QCGLAERAPMCGV
+53 QCGMDERAPMCGV
-66 PFHSYEGY
+66 PFHSYESY

-100 VKRDIIRVVTPGT
+100 VKRDIIRIITPGT

-121 DDRNNYIASLYLKGK
+121 DDRNNYIASIYLRDGA
-136 KAGLCFA
+136 AGLCFA

-150 HITELTADKIAPAVI
+150 HVTELKQEKIASAVI
-165 TELCRYH
+165 AELCRYR
-172 PSEVLLNP
+172 PSEVLMNP
-180 GLLDCREVTAYIKKN
+180 GLLDCREVMAYIKKN
-195 MSCSVELVE
+195 LVCSAELVE
-204 DERYAPGLVA
+204 ESRYYLGLVEI
-214 SALEEQFGRDWP
+214 ALENQFGRDWSKK
-226 QTTGIAAE
+226 TAIASD

-243 LLEYLHDTQIKGVER
+243 LLEYLHKTQIKGVER

-263 TYNEAQFMRLSPV
+263 SYSETQYMQLSAV

-310 MLRSW
+310 MLRTW
-315 IEQPLIS
+315 VEQPLVS
-322 SQLINHRLNAVE
+322 SSAINTRLNAVE
-334 ALVRQTM
+334 SLVRQTM

-348 ELHYIADLE
+348 ELRYIADLE
-357 RLMTRTVY
+357 RMMTRTVY
-365 GSATPK
+365 GSANPK
-371 EIYTLAQTCDRLPG
+371 EIYALAQTCDRLPN
-385 LRKQAEGCNCPE
+385 LKKLATDCNC
-397 LAELAASIDPLEDIK
+397 AELTQLADEIDTLDDIK
-412 ARIYAAVDPD
+412 TQIYAAIDPE
-422 APSTLKDG
+422 APATLKDG
-430 GVIAKGYHAE
+430 GVIAKGYHSE
-440 VDELRSIR
+440 VDELRMIWN
-448 DNTKGVLAQLEA
+448 DTKGILA
-460 RLRQETGIPKLKI
+460 RLETRLREETGIPKLKI

-479 GYFIEV
+479 GYYIEV

-491 LVPETYIRKQTLTSG
+491 QVPDTYICKQTLTTG

-527 LISLERRLFDELLES
+527 LIALEHRLFAELLET
-542 IGAQLDRIQR
+542 IAGQLDRIQR
-552 TANAI
+552 TANAV
-557 AQLDVLAALA
+557 AKLDVLASLA
-567 QVAAENNYCRPV
+567 QVAAENNYCRPT
-579 VDDSDV
+579 VDESDELRIV
-585 LTITEGRHPVVEQVL
+585 QGRHPVVEQVL
-600 KGSMFVPNDT
+600 KGSLFVPNDT
-610 TLNCTTD
+610 LLNCGDD

-648 FVPAASCHV
+648 FVPAAECHV

-678 TFMVEM
+678 TFMVEV

-695 AKSLVVLDEIG
+695 PKSLVILDEIG

-733 CKTLFATHYHELNEL
+733 CKTLFATHYHELTDL
-748 EELLPRVKNYN
+748 EGSIEGVKNYN
-759 VSVKEVNRTI
+759 IAVKKRGEDIT
-769 LFLRKLV
+769 FLRRIV
-776 RGGTEHSFGIHVAKM
+776 RGPADDSYGIEVAKL
-791 AGMPVKV
+791 AGLPDSVIRRAHKV
-798 IERAEAI
+798 LRT
-805 LASLEGAGRAAAG
+805 LEAAAPKHKVEQIDFD
-818 AGEETGSDVR
+818 ALQEYTSP
-828 EEAAVPAGVR
+828 AVPSEMME
-838 AVAKPSGR
+838 K
-846 GKGRKTS
+846 
-853 GAEEHL
+853 
-859 PGVQLS
+859 
-865 MFQLEDPV
+865 LEA
-873 LVQIRDQIRGL
+873 L
-884 DIDSL
+884 DVETL
-889 TPIQALNML
+889 TPIEALNFLYDLKKTLKGSL
-898 NDIKRITGL
+898 NG